1 MNVWDNIKAAQIAHN
16 IIHQKTL
23 NSSISD
29 FNSSCIICAK
39 DSKQRTRNYKNFL
52 IYLTNHYQLT
62 DVTDETNLILEK
74 FSKKLEILI
83 QKNEEDNNRET
94 AKSVRKDA
102 ESIFETVRL
111 SRIPKTSFTDT
122 VFIIIEVAY
131 RTGYLKMLTI

>member
-62 DVTDETNLILEK
+62 DVTDETNLIFEK